1 MVNRPFGAH
10 GPEVSILGLGTA
22 RLNPL
27 SGVRRFADA
36 AAVVHRCLALGVNFF
51 ETADAYGAGW
61 SERWLGK
68 ALRNHRAEVMIATKF
83 GLPRSL
89 GDKVVQRAHDRVPI
103 PGWFRAD
110 PLDRYTVAYATAAVE
125 QSLRRMGT
133 DHIDVV
139 MLHSPPTSILRD
151 GDWAAALETLRD
163 RGSIRFYG
171 VAARSLSD
179 AIFAIRGCGV
189 DVVQVELNA
198 CTLGG
203 ASELFAA
210 AAETG
215 TAVVAASRCWAQAGF
230 SSASLGSSL
239 TFRGIPSPTT
249 CCRPCWRIRRSVSRS
264 IGTRRRER
272 VSALARVSSFLE
284 QDEGGRIADVARV
297 LCAERL

>member
-1 MVNRPFGAH
+1 M
-10 GPEVSILGLGTA
+10 
-22 RLNPL
+22 
-27 SGVRRFADA
+27 
-36 AAVVHRCLALGVNFF
+36 
-51 ETADAYGAGW
+51 
-61 SERWLGK
+61 
-68 ALRNHRAEVMIATKF
+68 
-83 GLPRSL
+83 
-89 GDKVVQRAHDRVPI
+89 VQRAPKGVPI
-103 PGWFRAD
+103 PERFRRD
-110 PLDRYTVAYATAAVE
+110 PLDRYSVAYATAAVE

-151 GDWAAALETLRD
+151 GDWAAALETLRA

-203 ASELFAA
+203 ASELFSV

-215 TAVVAASRCWAQAGF
+215 TAVVARQV
-230 SSASLGSSL
+230 LGSGRL
-239 TFRGIPSPTT
+239 LEGIAGKLPD
-249 CCRPCWRIRRSVSRS
+249 VSRNTIANNLLQGVLAHPEVS
-264 IGTRRRER
+264 VALIGTRRPER
-272 VSALARVSSFLE
+272 VSALARVSSLQ
-284 QDEGGRIADVARV
+284 QDDGGRIADVARV